1 MFFQRFK
8 HKRARPPASAAWIG
22 IAIAFYAFIAIG
34 IAESGLGVL
43 LPSILETFD
52 LTPATVT
59 LLFVSQIA
67 GYVLAAF
74 SSSLISSRLG
84 LAPMLLVATIAL
96 VSALVAYGLSA
107 AWFVMVGF
115 GTLLGLGIGLI
126 DAGINTYMV
135 SDRAEAKWVGL
146 LHAFYGIGALLGPA
160 IATTLLMVGLNWRQV
175 YFAIASLVG
184 LLILGVGWTIATRYT
199 PMMVRTAASGTHALA
214 NLRFALQT
222 PAVLISGLFLLVTV
236 GTESSL
242 GNWAYTVQ
250 QVSREVAPSTAGYS
264 ISAMWLG
271 FAIGRM
277 LLGAAIAWLGAIRL
291 VNVSLTTLALG
302 AVTWWLLPQQWLS
315 LPLMGFAIAAIFPT
329 TIWLM
334 PQRVP
339 AAVVPAAIGFVTS
352 VASLGAALVPTAV
365 GWIADGTGLETIPV
379 LILLL
384 AIALFIVH
392 RWLTQQAK
400 IQPVEDE

>member
-1 MFFQRFK
+1 M
-8 HKRARPPASAAWIG
+8 
-22 IAIAFYAFIAIG
+22 
-34 IAESGLGVL
+34 
-43 LPSILETFD
+43 
-52 LTPATVT
+52 
-59 LLFVSQIA
+59 
-67 GYVLAAF
+67 
-74 SSSLISSRLG
+74 
-84 LAPMLLVATIAL
+84 
-96 VSALVAYGLSA
+96 
-107 AWFVMVGF
+107 
-115 GTLLGLGIGLI
+115 
-126 DAGINTYMV
+126 
-135 SDRAEAKWVGL
+135 
-146 LHAFYGIGALLGPA
+146 
-160 IATTLLMVGLNWRQV
+160 
-175 YFAIASLVG
+175 
-184 LLILGVGWTIATRYT
+184 
-199 PMMVRTAASGTHALA
+199 
-214 NLRFALQT
+214 
-222 PAVLISGLFLLVTV
+222 
-236 GTESSL
+236 
-242 GNWAYTVQ
+242 Q